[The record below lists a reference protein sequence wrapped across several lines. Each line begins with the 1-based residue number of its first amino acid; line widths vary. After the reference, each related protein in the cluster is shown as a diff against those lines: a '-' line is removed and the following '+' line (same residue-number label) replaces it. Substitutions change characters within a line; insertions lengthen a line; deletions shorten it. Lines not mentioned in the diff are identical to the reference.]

1 MKMRFPIFAA
11 LLLLTAAPMG
21 AQSAWSNGLD
31 RRINSAVS
39 PIREEY
45 GRVRID
51 DWLQYAPAA
60 AYLVSGAFRGG
71 GGEHGFAER
80 LVALATSAATE
91 AIIVNGLKYTCCR
104 LRPDGVTANS
114 FPSGHTAT
122 VFMGAEL
129 IRQEYGGWAGAG
141 AYALATGVGLLR
153 VYNGYHWFT
162 DVLAGAAVGV
172 VSANIARWLLPAEC
186 KLLGISPRAEL
197 SVVPLGTGL
206 LLSLTF

>member
-1 MKMRFPIFAA
+1 MKAHILITAA

-31 RRINSAVS
+31 CGINSAVS
-39 PIREEY
+39 PLREAH
-45 GRVRID
+45 GRTGID
-51 DWLQYAPAA
+51 NWLQYVPAA
-60 AYLVSGAFRGG
+60 AYLVSGAFRNG

-80 LVALATSAATE
+80 LVSLATSAASE
-91 AIIVNGLKYTCCR
+91 AILVNGLKYTCCR

-122 VFMGAEL
+122 VFMGAEQ
-129 IRQEYGGWAGAG
+129 IRLEYGGWAGAG

-162 DVLAGAAVGV
+162 DVLAGAAVGIA
-172 VSANIARWLLPAEC
+172 SANIARWLLPAEC

-197 SVVPLGTGL
+197 SLVPLGTGL
-206 LLSLTF
+206 KLALTF

>member
-1 MKMRFPIFAA
+1 MKMRISIIAA

-31 RRINSAVS
+31 SRINSAAEAL
-39 PIREEY
+39 RGEY

-51 DWLQYAPAA
+51 NWLQYVPAA
-60 AYLVSGAFRGG
+60 AYLVSGAFRSGG
-71 GGEHGFAER
+71 GDYGFAGR
-80 LVALATSAATE
+80 LVSLATSAAAE

-122 VFMGAEL
+122 VFMGAEQ
-129 IRQEYGGWAGAG
+129 IRLEYGGWAGAG

-162 DVLAGAAVGV
+162 DVLAGAAVGI
-172 VSANIARWLLPAEC
+172 VSANIARRLLPAEC

-197 SVVPLGTGL
+197 SLVPLGTGL

>member
-1 MKMRFPIFAA
+1 MKMRISIIAA

-31 RRINSAVS
+31 SRINSAVS
-39 PIREEY
+39 PLREEY

-51 DWLQYAPAA
+51 NWLQYVPAA
-60 AYLVSGAFRGG
+60 AYLVSGAFRNG

-80 LVALATSAATE
+80 LLVSATSYASM
-91 AIIVNGLKYTCCR
+91 AILVNGLKYTCCR

-122 VFMGAEL
+122 VFMGAEQ
-129 IRQEYGGWAGAG
+129 IRLEYGGWAGAG

-162 DVLAGAAVGV
+162 DVLAGAAVGI
-172 VSANIARWLLPAEC
+172 VSANIARRLLPAEC

-197 SVVPLGTGL
+197 SLVPLGTGL